1 MFDYLSQVSP
11 RSRQSVRVTL
21 SPLLTTPPLLTV
33 ISPGIQLSEETP
45 TVTII
50 KVRNLSIISIIQHYH
65 HYLLSS
71 VRYTLI
77 VICWTVGRY
86 SLQCVTVV
94 GRWELCEHNTQV
106 FSVDTRPLKGCPT
119 KYVIRLSYI
128 LLHCPLLRYAD
139 ISHALLIKTLS
150 QWLSLTSEVYPLLPS
165 QPSAQ
170 QPLFSMTQHT
180 IHVIPADIVQG
191 WDIYLQNIVLD
202 MDVICFI
209 PSLMS
214 LIQQDFPDHSAPL
227 SQPPHSQQ

>member
-1 MFDYLSQVSP
+1 MIDYLSQVSP
-11 RSRQSVRVTL
+11 RSRQSARVTL

-50 KVRNLSIISIIQHYH
+50 KMRNLSIITIIKHYQ

-139 ISHALLIKTLS
+139 ISHALLNQNTQPMNVTYIWSISSSAFSTFSNLHSLWHSIQYMSIQLTLFK
-150 QWLSLTSEVYPLLPS
+150 VG
-165 QPSAQ
+165 
-170 QPLFSMTQHT
+170 
-180 IHVIPADIVQG
+180 I
-191 WDIYLQNIVLD
+191 
-202 MDVICFI
+202 
-209 PSLMS
+209 
-214 LIQQDFPDHSAPL
+214 
-227 SQPPHSQQ
+227 